1 MGLSS
6 RGGKMLITPSPVATT
21 PVIQRLLS
29 REYVETAIINL
40 NGQFNILY
48 IFYEDC

>member
-21 PVIQRLLS
+21 PVIQRLS
-29 REYVETAIINL
+29 REYFATAIINL